1 MREDWNR
8 RAKDDANYYVGF
20 GRQRQSEEEFLA
32 SAGEIVPRLEA
43 EFFRLPAAPSKE
55 RRALDIGCGP
65 GRLMIPM
72 SRHFGEIHGVDISDE
87 MVKLAGHKLA
97 GIPSAHAHV
106 NSGSDLS
113 LFGDGY
119 FDFVYSWIVFQH
131 IPSQNI
137 VRNYLR

>member
-1 MREDWNR
+1 MNIGDRMREDWNR

-20 GRQRQSEEEFLA
+20 ARQRQSEEEFLA

-43 EFFRLPAAPSKE
+43 ELFRLPAAPTE
-55 RRALDIGCGP
+55 DRRALDIGCGP

-87 MVKLAGHKLA
+87 MGKLAGHKLA

-106 NSGSDLS
+106 NSGADLS
-113 LFGDGY
+113 LVGAGY
-119 FDFVYSWIVFQH
+119 FDFGYSWLVLQRIH
-131 IPSQNI
+131 SHD
-137 VRNYLR
+137 